1 MMYVR
6 AYVDDLACRRRKILG
21 EERKANELN
30 DVSTNTGTLNGE
42 PSNPT
47 PKSERCPG
55 LLAARLRDCDPST
68 DTVDGWSTLKRL
80 QPSRDAETSCWIWR
94 PRLNCAFSLFWCN

>member
-1 MMYVR
+1 MR
-6 AYVDDLACRRRKILG
+6 ARFSHTCASIVHVLRELHVDDLACRRRKILG

-55 LLAARLRDCDPST
+55 MLAAAPRGCETATRPPRPST
-68 DTVDGWSTLKRL
+68 DGA
-80 QPSRDAETSCWIWR
+80 P
-94 PRLNCAFSLFWCN
+94 